1 MPPEDAPTF
10 IGNARAKACHYARL
24 TGELTVAE
32 DSGLEIEAL
41 GGAPGVQSARFG
53 GVSASYPDRFQL
65 LYTALRAKG
74 ASGSPARFVC
84 AVALVAGERMLFE
97 TTAALE
103 GSIAPEPRGSGG
115 FGYDPIFLYPPD
127 QRTLAEMTAAEK
139 AAISHRGQAFG
150 ALRRFLDEITNT
162 SLSLQ
167 ARLLRV
173 LQERE
178 VRRIGEN
185 TARKVE
191 VRIVSATN
199 ADLKLLVEAGL
210 VSREQRGKWAYYRL
224 VQPALDAAA
233 AALRPA

>member
-1 MPPEDAPTF
+1 MHRLLIATTNRDKVREIAGVLASVPYQLTTLDQWPEIPVPPEDAPTF
-10 IGNARAKACHYARL
+10 IGNARAKACHYAHL

-74 ASGSPARFVC
+74 AAGSPARFVC

-150 ALRRFLDEITNT
+150 ALRRFLDEMHREGRDDGTDRK
-162 SLSLQ
+162 
-167 ARLLRV
+167 ARQGRKD
-173 LQERE
+173 
-178 VRRIGEN
+178 GMD
-185 TARKVE
+185 RKV
-191 VRIVSATN
+191 R
-199 ADLKLLVEAGL
+199 
-210 VSREQRGKWAYYRL
+210 
-224 VQPALDAAA
+224 
-233 AALRPA
+233 